1 MNEEDSHFVFVSI
14 FIVIAIIFLILV
26 FSIQEFAGD
35 LGLILGDE
43 WFVLK
48 FILLVIL
55 IVSLA
60 YLIKKIAHK
69 KAQTSI
75 EILRGRYE
83 QGEISKQEY
92 ENLARKLK
100 ESKGPK
106 PHNLLYNPLPSS
118 KILYPPLRHW
128 PSLIK
133 TAVSQRFNESI
144 LRIISILVLID

>member
-83 QGEISKQEY
+83 QGDISKQEY
-92 ENLARKLK
+92 ENLARKL
-100 ESKGPK
+100 
-106 PHNLLYNPLPSS
+106 
-118 KILYPPLRHW
+118 R
-128 PSLIK
+128 
-133 TAVSQRFNESI
+133 AVS
-144 LRIISILVLID
+144 